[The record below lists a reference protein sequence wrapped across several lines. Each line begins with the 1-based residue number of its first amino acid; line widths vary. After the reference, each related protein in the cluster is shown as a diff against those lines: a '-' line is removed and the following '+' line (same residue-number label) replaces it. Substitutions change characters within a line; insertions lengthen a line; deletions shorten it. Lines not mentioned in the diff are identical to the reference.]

1 MKTRIPDENKKIF
14 INICHTDAIPPPEEI
29 SENELVE
36 ILSSDEPSNY
46 RMPMSI
52 GEARVENDKSGQPS
66 TVYDVAISTVF
77 FKKVQ
82 TSKVFHTFF
91 INVVFE
97 GLQNKYGFL
106 LDMVDF
112 VILKNRKFMGTL
124 QTHKIQKRLT
134 SNTTNKIEAFKPLI
148 EIVGSVNTEI
158 PPKKVE
164 NKIPEKKTTNEMD
177 YQLIR
182 EPSVGKIEYLVAE
195 FKINDRV
202 SYYHSMCQIIFIFY
216 FKIIQL
222 LSIYV

>member
-1 MKTRIPDENKKIF
+1 MKTRIPNENKKIF

-29 SENELVE
+29 SENELVD

-52 GEARVENDKSGQPS
+52 GEARLENDKSGQPS
-66 TVYDVAISTVF
+66 TVYDVAISTAF

-112 VILKNRKFMGTL
+112 IILKNRKFIGSL

-134 SNTTNKIEAFKPLI
+134 STTANKADAYKPLI
-148 EIVGSVNTEI
+148 EIVGSVNTDT
-158 PPKKVE
+158 PKKKVE
-164 NKIPEKKTTNEMD
+164 NVIPEKKTTNEMD

-182 EPSVGKIEYLVAE
+182 EPGVGKIEYLVAE

-202 SYYHSMCQIIFIFY
+202 SLTLIFC
-216 FKIIQL
+216 
-222 LSIYV
+222 